1 LDRIVRFTLAA
12 LFAMGCCFAEPPA
25 PQADQQLELWYYH
38 HSFLVDG
45 AAVTKSKALIDKA
58 AAAGYTGAVFWDTSF
73 DFMGNDSWSIDNE
86 DRMKEVMNYARKQH
100 MKAVALGASVGW
112 SNDLLA
118 INPNWAEA
126 SRVVGAQFT
135 VDASG
140 RKLKLNNSFPGLAN
154 SSFESG
160 KSNWD
165 SGDRDIGIT
174 QNGRGGSSAATIV
187 DAKANA
193 RLRQKITLKPWRQ
206 YHLSLWIKTSSFQ
219 GGSMI
224 EVLDRGNQKVRFNA
238 TLPAGGNHDWTQLD
252 YLFNSQDST
261 SADLYL
267 GVWGGSSGII
277 SFDDVGL
284 EETAFVYLEHRYGA
298 PFRLYD
304 PANPSTVYREGAD
317 YNQVLDPDMRAP
329 TRPAFHNVFHWPP
342 TATLPAGTSLK
353 PGQIVA
359 ADFYAVFPMTM
370 SNETAVCLTEPGFY
384 KWLGQN
390 AKEVKQ
396 VLPPNGGVLLS
407 FDEIRQMNSC
417 YACRSRNMT
426 AGQLLAWSIAKTTQ
440 IYQSILPK
448 APLFVWSDMF
458 DPHHNAHDDYYYV
471 EGDLAGSWKGLPAEV
486 SIMNWNLDHLA
497 KSLTWFSG
505 RDPKQPV
512 AHHQMIAG
520 FYDKGAGAPEARK
533 EWKQAASIPGIIG
546 MMYTTYA
553 DDYSQLQSFAD
564 GARAGWRDYLASLP
578 KQ

>member
-1 LDRIVRFTLAA
+1 LGRIVTFTLAA
-12 LFAMGCCFAEPPA
+12 LFAMGCSFAEPPA

-38 HSFLVDG
+38 HSFLADD

-73 DFMGNDSWSIDNE
+73 DFMGDDFWPIDNE
-86 DRMKEVMNYARKQH
+86 DRMKEVMNYARKRH
-100 MKAVALGASVGW
+100 MKAVALNASVGW

-126 SRVVGAQFT
+126 SRIVGAQFT

-154 SSFESG
+154 SSFESD

-174 QNGRGGSSAATIV
+174 QNGRGGSSAATVV

-206 YHLSLWIKTSSFQ
+206 YHLSLWIKTSSFR

-224 EVLDRGNQKVRFNA
+224 EVLDRGNQQVRFNA
-238 TLPAGGNHDWTQLD
+238 TLPASGNHDWTQLD

-277 SFDDVGL
+277 SFDDVAL
-284 EETAFVYLEHRYGA
+284 EETAFVYLEHGAGA
-298 PFRLYD
+298 PFKLYD
-304 PANPSTVYREGAD
+304 PANPSTVYREGPD

-353 PGQIVA
+353 PGQIAA

-370 SNETAVCLTEPGFY
+370 SNETSVCLTEPGFY

-396 VLPPNGGVLLS
+396 VLPSNGSVLLS

-497 KSLTWFSG
+497 DSLTWFSG

-520 FYDKGAGAPEARK
+520 FYDKGAGGPEARK
-533 EWKQAASIPGIIG
+533 EWKQAAGIPSITG
-546 MMYTTYA
+546 MMYTTFS

-564 GARAGWRDYLASLP
+564 GARAGWHDYLTSLP
-578 KQ
+578 KH